1 MNQNIRYI
9 DIGLNLFSDQ
19 FRGHEIEIVENAR
32 AKDVTFIITGSS
44 LKSSRLAAEFCETHP
59 DKNISFTAGI
69 HPHDAKNCEK
79 DTLNNIRS
87 ILAAHRGHAAAVG
100 ECGLD
105 YDRMFSPAD
114 VQRKVFEEHI
124 ALAEELNFPLFLH
137 ERSAAEDFAKILS
150 GHPDAAKKAVVH
162 CFTGN
167 RATVEKYLELG
178 CMIGVTGWVCDDRRN
193 AELLDALEVIPVDR
207 LMAETDGPYLLPR
220 GIKGL
225 KNPNVPENIVYV
237 VGKIAEVKEL
247 DEEKLRKQILDNPVR
262 FFGFSDN

>member
-1 MNQNIRYI
+1 MDQNIKYI

-19 FRGHEIEIVENAR
+19 FRGHETEIVESAHG
-32 AKDVTFIITGSS
+32 KDVNFIITGSS
-44 LKSSRLAAEFCETHP
+44 LKSSRLAAEFCEKNP
-59 DKNISFTAGI
+59 DKSISFTAGI

-79 DTLNNIRS
+79 DTLAKIRS
-87 ILAAHRGHAAAVG
+87 LLTGHRKYAVAVG

-124 ALAEELNFPLFLH
+124 ALAEELELPLFLH
-137 ERSAAEDFAKILS
+137 ERSAAEDFTKILS
-150 GHPDAAKKAVVH
+150 GHPEAAKKAVVH
-162 CFTGN
+162 CFTGD
-167 RATVEKYLELG
+167 RATVEGYLELG
-178 CMIGVTGWVCDDRRN
+178 CMIGITGWVCDNRRN
-193 AELLDALEVIPVDR
+193 QELLDALDAIPVDR

-237 VGKIAEVKEL
+237 VRKLAEVKVT
-247 DEEKLRKQILDNPVR
+247 DEEELRGQILENPIN
-262 FFGFSDN
+262 FFGL